1 MMAATREFIEIWECK
16 KHNHLQPGGCWGSSH
31 LTLADVK
38 VQAAECAET
47 CLCWR
52 HRVIDWM
59 EP

>member
-1 MMAATREFIEIWECK
+1 MAATREFILIWECGRSD
-16 KHNHLQPGGCWGSSH
+16 HLQPGGCWSGSH
-31 LTLADVK
+31 LTLTDVK
-38 VQAAECAET
+38 AQAAGCAET